1 VSSNALIG
9 PTAVPRPSPTL
20 PTRSPRLIAWF
31 TRYSR
36 WYVGRHFHSVRLA
49 GAEPPPLD
57 PAQPLVVCVNHASW
71 WDPLLCL
78 LASDCCF
85 PGRAGFAPIDAV
97 MLQRYRFFAR
107 LGFFGV
113 EQQSTRGAARFLR
126 TAEAILRQ
134 PNTALW
140 LTPEGRFTDPRQR
153 PVSFKPGLGHLA
165 ARLTRATLVPLAVEL
180 TFWEERTPEALL
192 LFGQPVEVVPGE
204 VRTADE
210 WTTLLERRLEAA
222 LDSLARLAQ
231 QREPAAFT
239 TLLRG
244 GAGVGGVY
252 DLWRRGRA
260 WLRGESFNP
269 SHGDR

>member
-1 VSSNALIG
+1 MSSTSLIG
-9 PTAVPRPSPTL
+9 PAVAPRLDPPL
-20 PTRSPRLIAWF
+20 PTRSPRLVAWF
-31 TRYSR
+31 TRYCQ

-49 GAEPPPLD
+49 GEGAPLLD
-57 PAQPLVVCVNHASW
+57 PAQPLVVYVNHASW

-78 LASDCCF
+78 FASNRFF
-85 PGRAGFAPIDAV
+85 PGRAGFAPIDAA
-97 MLQRYRFFAR
+97 MLERYRFFAK

-140 LTPEGRFTDPRQR
+140 LTPEGRFTDTRQR
-153 PVSFKPGLGHLA
+153 PVRFKPGLGHLA
-165 ARLTRATLVPLAVEL
+165 ARLTRGTFVPLALEL

-192 LFGQPVEVVPGE
+192 LFGQPVEIVPGE
-204 VRTADE
+204 ARTADA
-210 WTTLLERRLEAA
+210 WTALLERRLEAA
-222 LDSLARLAQ
+222 LDALGGLAQ

-239 TLLRG
+239 PLLRG

-260 WLRGESFNP
+260 WLRGETFDP
-269 SHGDR
+269 SHGQP